1 MGLGCE
7 IMDSN
12 TRVFFGKYRGQV
24 VDNEDPLRI
33 GRIRAQVP
41 SVFGSND
48 SGWALPCVPFAGN
61 KVGFFFIP
69 PIGANVWIEFE
80 AGNLESPI
88 WSGCFW
94 GIGEVPDEVVSPQIK
109 VIKTSSAWIVIDD
122 KPGETKMTIQTVQG
136 LKIVL
141 DASGIQLIN
150 GSSKVKLTAVSVSI
164 NDGALEVI

>member
-1 MGLGCE
+1 MG
-7 IMDSN
+7 SN

-24 VDNEDPLRI
+24 VDDKDPLMI
-33 GRIRAQVP
+33 GRIRVKVA
-41 SVFGSND
+41 SVFGKND

-80 AGNLESPI
+80 AGNPESPI

-94 GIGEVPDEVVSPQIK
+94 GIGEVPDEVTSPQTK
-109 VIKTSSAWIVIDD
+109 VIKTSSSWIVLDD
-122 KPGETKMTIQTVQG
+122 KPGETKMTIETAQG
-136 LKIVL
+136 LKIIL

-150 GSSKVKLTAVSVSI
+150 GSSKVKLTAASVSI
-164 NDGALEVI
+164 NEGALEVI